1 VFDQNDRRGGNR
13 VAIVNE
19 AFVRQLLPGENP
31 VGRRFEHGTNG
42 PWREIIGV
50 VEDGKYRSLSESPM
64 PAVFEPMEQ
73 DYSPNNNLIARSSLP
88 EEQVTGMLRRA
99 VMDLDSSIT
108 LATQGS
114 WTGQLGLALF
124 PARIAAI
131 VLGAFGV
138 LAIVLAATGVYGVT
152 AYAVGRR
159 TREIGIRMAL
169 GAKPGE
175 VIRVVLSHTAV
186 LVVAGGAIGF
196 ALALATGRFYGQ
208 ILYGV
213 HATDPLTYAVAIS
226 IMGTVAFAACWLPAR
241 RAIAV
246 DPVTALRTE

>member
-1 VFDQNDRRGGNR
+1 M
-13 VAIVNE
+13 
-19 AFVRQLLPGENP
+19 
-31 VGRRFEHGTNG
+31 GRRFEHGTNG
-42 PWREIIGV
+42 PWRQIIGV

-138 LAIVLAATGVYGVT
+138 LAIVLAATGVAIGTGIAWWTGRLVASYVFDVSARDPIVLGLSAAIVT
-152 AYAVGRR
+152 MV
-159 TREIGIRMAL
+159 
-169 GAKPGE
+169 
-175 VIRVVLSHTAV
+175 AV
-186 LVVAGGAIGF
+186 L
-196 ALALATGRFYGQ
+196 AT
-208 ILYGV
+208 LV
-213 HATDPLTYAVAIS
+213 
-226 IMGTVAFAACWLPAR
+226 PAR
-241 RAIAV
+241 RAASLELAR
-246 DPVTALRTE
+246 ALRGQ